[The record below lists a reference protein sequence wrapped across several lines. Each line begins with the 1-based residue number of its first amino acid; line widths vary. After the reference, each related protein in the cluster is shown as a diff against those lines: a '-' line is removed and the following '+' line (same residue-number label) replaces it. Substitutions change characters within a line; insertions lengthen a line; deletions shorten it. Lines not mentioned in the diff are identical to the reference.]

1 MDCFHKIG
9 QRCCSLSKE
18 EERGGHLKQK
28 SFTHTYR
35 KKGKLKILPAVTF
48 HLIPLFPTSLCK
60 AWIDKPMINMHMFA
74 FEYSY
79 MHNSYIDPQ
88 RLSYILKFY
97 HHIDC
102 F

>member
-1 MDCFHKIG
+1 MDFFHKIG
-9 QRCCSLSKE
+9 QHCCWLSKE
-18 EERGGHLKQK
+18 EERGGHLKQNAL
-28 SFTHTYR
+28 HIHI
-35 KKGKLKILPAVTF
+35 GKVKILPAVTF
-48 HLIPLFPTSLCK
+48 YLIPVFPTSLCK

-74 FEYSY
+74 FECSC

-97 HHIDC
+97 HQIDC